1 MLLLK
6 SAQPK
11 ATKAKQLIAVLSLSL
26 TLHVYGS
33 TNQTLAISRITVSN
47 KVPQLTIQSPTGISN
62 LIQYSTNLSP
72 ANWMLLT
79 NLLVSQSPYL
89 FADTSAASTQK
100 RFYRVAEPL
109 VIVTLKQLWGGT
121 GDSESAGAPIQSSST
136 PSPVNSSS
144 SFFDAGHTT
153 IWIPISYM
161 PAWTVGTQLFFGNS
175 FGKMKLVALGVG
187 QIQCQTLSGYF
198 SWPAGT
204 PITTTTN
211 YIISNVM
218 SAASNWTTPG
228 TGNTVVVG
236 ATTVSANVGD
246 IVWAGAVG
254 QDQFQVVSIHR

>member
-1 MLLLK
+1 MLQLL

-11 ATKAKQLIAVLSLSL
+11 ETKAIVLLSLSL
-26 TLHVYGS
+26 TFTLPVNGS
-33 TNQTLAISRITVSN
+33 TNQTLAITGITISN

-62 LIQYSTNLSP
+62 LIQYTTNLNP
-72 ANWMLLT
+72 ANWTLLT
-79 NLLVSQSPYL
+79 NLLVAQSPYRV
-89 FADTSAASTQK
+89 ADTTAPGAQK

-121 GDSESAGAPIQSSST
+121 GDPERAGAPIQASST
-136 PSPVNSSS
+136 PSPVNTSS

-153 IWIPISYM
+153 IWIPISFM
-161 PAWTVGTQLFFGNS
+161 PAWTANTPLFFGNS
-175 FGKMKLVALGVG
+175 FGKMKLLALGVG

-204 PITTTTN
+204 PITTTTD

-218 SAASNWTTPG
+218 TAASNWTTPG
-228 TGNTVVVG
+228 MGNTVVVG
-236 ATTVSANVGD
+236 ASAVSANVGD